1 MSQTPLFTSKT
12 QRTGRTLAMH
22 GTKNKHDADA
32 YGIYSVATVRT
43 VSARNMASA
52 IHATAAMHHNI
63 CALRDIS

>member
-1 MSQTPLFTSKT
+1 
-12 QRTGRTLAMH
+12 MH
-22 GTKNKHDADA
+22 GMKNKHDADA